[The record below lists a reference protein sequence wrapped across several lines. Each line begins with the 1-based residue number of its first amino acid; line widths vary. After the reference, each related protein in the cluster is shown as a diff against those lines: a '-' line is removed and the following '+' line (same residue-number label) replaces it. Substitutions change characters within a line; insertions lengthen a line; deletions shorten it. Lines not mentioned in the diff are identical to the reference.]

1 MKERNGKLRETDN
14 NPRNSKAVGLG
25 ILVHRSPQ
33 PNLLLKHS
41 TKLASSTQIISN
53 NSCFLKTCLL
63 CHKNLDPHEDI
74 YMYRYSICDLNT
86 LVFANFFRF
95 FLGNM
100 SFLYTGSVFL
110 WVFGGVH
117 RGDQGYCSIKC
128 RNQQIENDERR
139 ELEDSTRKI
148 LESFRQ
154 CHKNEPIETHLLLED
169 LQRQHNRL
177 PVS

>member
-1 MKERNGKLRETDN
+1 MLPKLGRPFRMKERNGKLRETDN

-74 YMYRYSICDLNT
+74 YMYR
-86 LVFANFFRF
+86 
-95 FLGNM
+95 
-100 SFLYTGSVFL
+100 
-110 WVFGGVH
+110 
-117 RGDQGYCSIKC
+117 GDQGYCSIKC